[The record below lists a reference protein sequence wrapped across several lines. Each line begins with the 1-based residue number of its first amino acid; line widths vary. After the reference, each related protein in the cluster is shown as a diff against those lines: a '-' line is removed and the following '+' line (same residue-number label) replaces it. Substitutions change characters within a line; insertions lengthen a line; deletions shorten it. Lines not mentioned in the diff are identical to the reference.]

1 MTIDQIINWMMG
13 LNILA
18 LSVTGFFLV
27 IGFLFLVTA
36 IYSLIYDK
44 AFRKKYLLKLS
55 IIFLI
60 LLGIMIGLFYL
71 SIKQRVLIL

>member
-1 MTIDQIINWMMG
+1 MTIDQLINWMMG
-13 LNILA
+13 LNILI

-44 AFRKKYLLKLS
+44 AFRKNYLLKLS
-55 IIFLI
+55 ILFLI
-60 LLGIMIGLFYL
+60 LLGIMVGLFYL
-71 SIKQRVLIL
+71 SIKQGVLIL

>member
-18 LSVTGFFLV
+18 LSLTGFFLV

-55 IIFLI
+55 TIFLT
-60 LLGIMIGLFYL
+60 LLGIMIGMFYL
-71 SIKQRVLIL
+71 SVKHEVLIL

>member
-1 MTIDQIINWMMG
+1 MTIDQIIDWMMG

-36 IYSLIYDK
+36 IYSLIFDK
-44 AFRKKYLLKLS
+44 AFRKKYFLRLGT
-55 IIFLI
+55 IFFI
-60 LLGIMIGLFYL
+60 LLVSAIGIFYL
-71 SIKQRVLIL
+71 SIKHEVLIL

>member
-36 IYSLIYDK
+36 IYSLVYDK
-44 AFRKKYLLKLS
+44 AFRKKYFLKLGT
-55 IIFLI
+55 IFFI
-60 LLGIMIGLFYL
+60 LLVSAIGIFYL
-71 SIKQRVLIL
+71 SIKYGTLIL